1 MSGTL
6 RATLP
11 LAVDGEPS
19 FRGFAPTK
27 RAILMHLKRGGEADL
42 ATLARSLSISKMA
55 VYKHVQELEESGL
68 VERDVR
74 RGGVGRPRLILRL
87 APEASSLFPNAYAS
101 VTCALLKYIEE
112 TMGRKAV
119 EAALRSRHKQILPQ
133 YQEAVTADDLAG
145 RVHALAKLRDQ
156 EGYMAEMREG
166 RRGQFELFEYNCPIV
181 AIAQDYWEA
190 CTVENELFRK
200 VLRADVETTHRV
212 VAGDHVCRFLIKPR
226 AKGVSP

>member
-87 APEASSLFPNAYAS
+87 APEASSLFPKAYAS

-119 EAALRSRHKQILPQ
+119 EAAHRSRHKQIHPQ
-133 YQEAVTADDLAG
+133 Y
-145 RVHALAKLRDQ
+145 Q